1 MKNPNSSGQKLL
13 RKGIGVARR
22 RVVFTPERFALL
34 IALMIFAASCGNQ
47 QQEVERLE
55 QENEALRSRIEQNTE
70 NVETYFADLNEIE
83 NNLRLIKER
92 ENIISGRASDGIEL
106 GQDQQDRINEDI
118 QLIGDLME
126 KNRVL
131 IANLNS
137 RLRNADTRIAGFE
150 STIQRLNQT
159 IEEKEIE
166 ISLLRDQLASMNFQ
180 VDLLTARVD
189 TLEQEAREKSQLL
202 QQQTIE
208 LNTAYYAIGSQKE
221 LQDNK
226 VISREGG
233 FLGIGRTA
241 RMKADFNH
249 DFFTRIDITRDFE
262 ITIIGDR
269 PQIIST
275 HPEGSYQIQSEN
287 GERWLE
293 ITNPEAFWAASR
305 YLVIQI
311 R

>member
-1 MKNPNSSGQKLL
+1 MLIGRKLFSHAISIVRQKVIQSSARLSITLL
-13 RKGIGVARR
+13 
-22 RVVFTPERFALL
+22 F
-34 IALMIFAASCGNQ
+34 MIFAVSCGNP

-55 QENEALRSRIEQNTE
+55 QENEALKSRIEQNSE
-70 NVETYFADLNEIE
+70 NVETYFSDLNEIE
-83 NNLRLIKER
+83 NNLKLIKER
-92 ENIISGRASDGIEL
+92 ENIITGSATDGIEL

-150 STIQRLNQT
+150 STIERLNQT

-166 ISLLRDQLASMNFQ
+166 ISLLREQLASMNFQ
-180 VDLLTARVD
+180 VDLLTAKVD
-189 TLEQEAREKSQLL
+189 TLEQEAREKARLL

-221 LQDNK
+221 LLENK

-262 ITIIGDR
+262 ISIIGER
-269 PQIIST
+269 PQVIST
-275 HPEGSYQIQSEN
+275 HPEGSYQIQVEDD
-287 GERWLE
+287 ERWLE
-293 ITNPEAFWAASR
+293 ITDPEAFWSASR

>member
-1 MKNPNSSGQKLL
+1 MNNLTLIGQKLF
-13 RKGIGVARR
+13 RNGICMVNGLIIQTPARFTVLAAFILFAVA
-22 RVVFTPERFALL
+22 
-34 IALMIFAASCGNQ
+34 CGPQ
-47 QQEVERLE
+47 QQDVERLE
-55 QENEALRSRIEQNTE
+55 QENEELRTRIEQNAE
-70 NVETYFADLNEIE
+70 NVETYFSDLNEIE

-92 ENIISGRASDGIEL
+92 ESIITGRTSDGVEL
-106 GQDQQDRINEDI
+106 GQNQQDRINEDI
-118 QLIGDLME
+118 KLIGDLME

-150 STIQRLNQT
+150 STIERLNKT

-166 ISLLRDQLASMNFQ
+166 ISLLRDQLANMNFQ
-180 VDLLTARVD
+180 VDMLTAKVD
-189 TLEQEAREKSQLL
+189 TLEQEAREKSRLL

-208 LNTAYYAIGSQKE
+208 LNTAYYAIGSRKE
-221 LQDNK
+221 LTDNR

-233 FLGIGRTA
+233 FLGIGRTE

-275 HPEGSYQIQSEN
+275 HPDGSYQMKTED

-293 ITNPEAFWAASR
+293 ITNPEAFWSASR